1 MYAKN
6 IIIMHL
12 GEAFAT
18 VCFVVRLPF
27 PHPAHSHF
35 SSPFTFSISLLIFK
49 TIDLRFSLPTLFY
62 NIYIWGGDDILL
74 FLEIS

>member
-1 MYAKN
+1 
-6 IIIMHL
+6 MHL

-49 TIDLRFSLPTLFY
+49 TIDLRFSLLTLFY